1 MMFLTLA
8 HDFIQ
13 EKRQLV
19 RSRADGNGGA
29 PTPRERLRD
38 AARKTPQE
46 LFETYMS
53 SPRGLSAF
61 RVESMRSLFGA
72 NVLTHRKRDSL
83 PKRLAGAFINPF
95 TAVLAALALISFVTD
110 YLIAAPQD
118 RDLTA
123 VIIVGVM
130 VFVSGTLRFVQ
141 ESRSGSAAERLQAM
155 VTTTIAVVREGE
167 CRERPIGDLVAGDVI
182 RLAAGDMIPADVRV
196 VETKD
201 LFVSQSSLTGES
213 EPVEKWAA
221 ALPEAADDPLA
232 CANLAFMGSTV
243 VSGSALALVVAVGGE
258 TLFGAVARQL
268 AERRVRTHFEKGVN
282 AVSWVLIRFMLCMV
296 PVVLFLNG
304 FTKGDWFEAALFAL
318 SVAVGL
324 TPEMLPM
331 IVSANLAKGA
341 SVMAGKK
348 VIVKR
353 LDAIQNLGAMDVLC
367 TDKTGTLTQDRIVLE
382 YPLDVHG
389 NEDERVLRHAFLNSY
404 HQTGLRNLM
413 DVAIV
418 EHADEKNMLPLR
430 EEYRKVDEI
439 PFDFTRRRMS
449 VLVEDRTG
457 KTQIITKGAVEEV
470 LSICAYVEYEGR
482 VEPLTEALVAE
493 VLATVRSYNRA
504 GLRVIAVAQKTN
516 PMVAGAFSVADE
528 AGMVLIGYLAF
539 LDPPKASAA
548 GAVAALREHGVAV
561 KVLTGDNDAVAR
573 SVCEQVGLRPR
584 SVLLG
589 PEIEGMDDAALRE
602 AAEGADV
609 FAKLTPQQKA
619 RIVACLR
626 EAHTVGFMGDG
637 INDAAAMK
645 ASDVGISVDTAVDIA
660 KESADVILLEKDLMV
675 LERGALE
682 GRKTYANTIKYIK
695 MTASSNFGN
704 MFSVLAASAFLPFLP
719 LAPLQVLVLNLIYD
733 ISCTAIPW
741 DNVDGAFLKRPKAWD
756 ASSIS
761 RFMLWFGPASSVF
774 DITTYILMYFYI
786 CPLVLGGAYHTLTP
800 EAQAAFVGLFQAGWF
815 VESLW
820 SQTLVIHTLRTPK
833 LPFTE
838 SRASWQVL
846 GLSSCGILA
855 GTVLPFT
862 AVGEALG
869 MATLPAVYFPWLFG
883 TLFAYMVLTTFL
895 KAIFIRR
902 YGTLL

>member
-46 LFETYMS
+46 LFEAYMS

-449 VLVEDRTG
+449 VVVEDRTG

-516 PMVAGAFSVADE
+516 PMVAGAFSVAEE

-786 CPLVLGGAYHTLTP
+786 CPLVLGGTYHTLTP

-883 TLFAYMVLTTFL
+883 TLFAYMALTTFL

>member
-46 LFETYMS
+46 LFEAYMS
-53 SPRGLSAF
+53 SPRGLSVF

-449 VLVEDRTG
+449 VVVEDRTG

-786 CPLVLGGAYHTLTP
+786 CPLVLGGTYHTLTP

-862 AVGEALG
+862 AVGEALD
-869 MATLPAVYFPWLFG
+869 MTALPAVYFPWLFG
-883 TLFAYMVLTTFL
+883 TLFAYMALTTFL

>member
-141 ESRSGSAAERLQAM
+141 ESRSGNAAERLQAM

-449 VLVEDRTG
+449 VVVEDRTG

-675 LERGALE
+675 LERGVLE

-883 TLFAYMVLTTFL
+883 TLFAYMALTTFL

>member
-1 MMFLTLA
+1 MMFFTIA

-13 EKRQLV
+13 EKKRVV
-19 RSRADGNGGA
+19 RSHADGGVVA
-29 PTPRERLRD
+29 PTPRERLLD

-46 LFETYMS
+46 LFEAYMS
-53 SPRGLSAF
+53 SPNGLGAF

-72 NVLTHRKRDSL
+72 NVLTRSKRESL
-83 PKRLAGAFINPF
+83 AKRLAGAFINPF
-95 TAVLAALALISFVTD
+95 TAVLAVLALISFVTD
-110 YLIAAPQD
+110 YLIAAPRD

-155 VTTTIAVVREGE
+155 VTTTIAVVRGGE
-167 CRERPIGDLVAGDVI
+167 CRERPIAELVAGDVI

-196 VETKD
+196 LETKD

-243 VSGSALALVVAVGGE
+243 VSGSALALVVAVGGD

-449 VLVEDRTG
+449 VVVEDRTG

-470 LSICAYVEYEGR
+470 LSICAYVEYAGR
-482 VEPLTEALVAE
+482 VEPLTEPLVAE

-504 GLRVIAVAQKTN
+504 GLRVVAVAQKTN

-528 AGMVLIGYLAF
+528 ADMVLIGYLAF

-602 AAEGADV
+602 AAEGTDV
-609 FAKLTPQQKA
+609 FAKLTPRQKA

-626 EAHTVGFMGDG
+626 ETHTVGFMGDG

-741 DNVDGAFLKRPKAWD
+741 DNVDDAFLKRPKAWD

-774 DITTYILMYFYI
+774 DITTYVLMYFYI
-786 CPLVLGGAYHTLTP
+786 CPLALGGAYHTLTP
-800 EAQAAFVGLFQAGWF
+800 EAQAAFAGLFQAGWF

-833 LPFTE
+833 LPFVE

-846 GLSSCGILA
+846 GLSCCGILA
-855 GTVLPFT
+855 GTVLPFSS
-862 AVGEALG
+862 VGEALD
-869 MATLPAVYFPWLFG
+869 MTALPAAYFPWLFG
-883 TLFAYMVLTTFL
+883 TLLAYMGLTTFL
-895 KAIFIRR
+895 KVLFIKR

>member
-8 HDFIQ
+8 HDFIR

-46 LFETYMS
+46 LFEAYMS

-449 VLVEDRTG
+449 VVVEDRTG

-786 CPLVLGGAYHTLTP
+786 CPLVLGGTYHTLPP

-883 TLFAYMVLTTFL
+883 TLFAYMALTTFL

>member
-46 LFETYMS
+46 LFEAYMS

-389 NEDERVLRHAFLNSY
+389 NEDERVLRHKSDRS
-404 HQTGLRNLM
+404 H
-413 DVAIV
+413 V
-418 EHADEKNMLPLR
+418 
-430 EEYRKVDEI
+430 
-439 PFDFTRRRMS
+439 
-449 VLVEDRTG
+449 VL
-457 KTQIITKGAVEEV
+457 
-470 LSICAYVEYEGR
+470 
-482 VEPLTEALVAE
+482 
-493 VLATVRSYNRA
+493 
-504 GLRVIAVAQKTN
+504 
-516 PMVAGAFSVADE
+516 
-528 AGMVLIGYLAF
+528 
-539 LDPPKASAA
+539 
-548 GAVAALREHGVAV
+548 
-561 KVLTGDNDAVAR
+561 
-573 SVCEQVGLRPR
+573 
-584 SVLLG
+584 
-589 PEIEGMDDAALRE
+589 
-602 AAEGADV
+602 
-609 FAKLTPQQKA
+609 
-619 RIVACLR
+619 
-626 EAHTVGFMGDG
+626 
-637 INDAAAMK
+637 
-645 ASDVGISVDTAVDIA
+645 
-660 KESADVILLEKDLMV
+660 
-675 LERGALE
+675 
-682 GRKTYANTIKYIK
+682 
-695 MTASSNFGN
+695 
-704 MFSVLAASAFLPFLP
+704 
-719 LAPLQVLVLNLIYD
+719 
-733 ISCTAIPW
+733 
-741 DNVDGAFLKRPKAWD
+741 
-756 ASSIS
+756 
-761 RFMLWFGPASSVF
+761 
-774 DITTYILMYFYI
+774 
-786 CPLVLGGAYHTLTP
+786 
-800 EAQAAFVGLFQAGWF
+800 
-815 VESLW
+815 
-820 SQTLVIHTLRTPK
+820 
-833 LPFTE
+833 
-838 SRASWQVL
+838 
-846 GLSSCGILA
+846 
-855 GTVLPFT
+855 
-862 AVGEALG
+862 
-869 MATLPAVYFPWLFG
+869 
-883 TLFAYMVLTTFL
+883 
-895 KAIFIRR
+895 
-902 YGTLL
+902 

>member
-1 MMFLTLA
+1 M
-8 HDFIQ
+8 
-13 EKRQLV
+13 
-19 RSRADGNGGA
+19 
-29 PTPRERLRD
+29 
-38 AARKTPQE
+38 
-46 LFETYMS
+46 
-53 SPRGLSAF
+53 
-61 RVESMRSLFGA
+61 
-72 NVLTHRKRDSL
+72 
-83 PKRLAGAFINPF
+83 
-95 TAVLAALALISFVTD
+95 
-110 YLIAAPQD
+110 
-118 RDLTA
+118 
-123 VIIVGVM
+123 
-130 VFVSGTLRFVQ
+130 
-141 ESRSGSAAERLQAM
+141 
-155 VTTTIAVVREGE
+155 
-167 CRERPIGDLVAGDVI
+167 
-182 RLAAGDMIPADVRV
+182 
-196 VETKD
+196 
-201 LFVSQSSLTGES
+201 
-213 EPVEKWAA
+213 
-221 ALPEAADDPLA
+221 
-232 CANLAFMGSTV
+232 
-243 VSGSALALVVAVGGE
+243 VAVGGE

-449 VLVEDRTG
+449 VVVEDRTG

-516 PMVAGAFSVADE
+516 PMVAGAFSVAEE

-786 CPLVLGGAYHTLTP
+786 CPLVLGGTYHTLTP

-883 TLFAYMVLTTFL
+883 TLFAYMALTTFL

>member
-46 LFETYMS
+46 LFEAYMS

-449 VLVEDRTG
+449 VVVEDRTG

-602 AAEGADV
+602 AAEGTDV
-609 FAKLTPQQKA
+609 FAKLTPRQKA

-626 EAHTVGFMGDG
+626 ETHTVGFMGDG

-786 CPLVLGGAYHTLTP
+786 CPLVLGGTYHTLPP

-862 AVGEALG
+862 AVGEALD
-869 MATLPAVYFPWLFG
+869 MTALPAVYFPWLFG
-883 TLFAYMVLTTFL
+883 TLFAYMALTTFL

>member
-46 LFETYMS
+46 LFEAYMS

-449 VLVEDRTG
+449 VVVEDRTG

-675 LERGALE
+675 LERGVLE

-862 AVGEALG
+862 AVGEALD
-869 MATLPAVYFPWLFG
+869 MTALPAVYFPWLFG
-883 TLFAYMVLTTFL
+883 TLFAYMALTTFL

>member
-46 LFETYMS
+46 LFEAYMS

-449 VLVEDRTG
+449 VVVEDRTG

-741 DNVDGAFLKRPKAWD
+741 DNVDGAFLKRPRAWD

-786 CPLVLGGAYHTLTP
+786 CPLVLGGTYHTLPP

-883 TLFAYMVLTTFL
+883 TLFAYMALTTFL

>member
-46 LFETYMS
+46 LFEAYMS

-449 VLVEDRTG
+449 VVVEDRTG

-548 GAVAALREHGVAV
+548 GALAALREHGVAV

-786 CPLVLGGAYHTLTP
+786 CPLVLGGTYHTLTP

>member
-1 MMFLTLA
+1 MMFFTIA

-13 EKRQLV
+13 EKKRVV
-19 RSRADGNGGA
+19 RSHADGGVVA
-29 PTPRERLRD
+29 PTPRERLLD

-46 LFETYMS
+46 LFEAYMS
-53 SPRGLSAF
+53 SPNGLGAF

-72 NVLTHRKRDSL
+72 NVLTRSKRESL
-83 PKRLAGAFINPF
+83 AKRLAGAFINPF
-95 TAVLAALALISFVTD
+95 TAVLAVLALISFVTD
-110 YLIAAPQD
+110 YLIAAPRD

-155 VTTTIAVVREGE
+155 VTTIAVVRGGE
-167 CRERPIGDLVAGDVI
+167 CRERPIAELVAGDVI

-196 VETKD
+196 LETKD

-243 VSGSALALVVAVGGE
+243 VSGSALALVVAVGGD

-449 VLVEDRTG
+449 VVVEDRTG

-470 LSICAYVEYEGR
+470 LSICAYVEYAGR
-482 VEPLTEALVAE
+482 VEPLTEPLVAE

-504 GLRVIAVAQKTN
+504 GLRVVAVAQKTN

-528 AGMVLIGYLAF
+528 ADMVLIGYLAF

-609 FAKLTPQQKA
+609 FAKLTPRQKA

-626 EAHTVGFMGDG
+626 ETHTVGFMGDG

-660 KESADVILLEKDLMV
+660 RESADVILLEKDLMV

-741 DNVDGAFLKRPKAWD
+741 DNVDDAFLKRPKAWD

-774 DITTYILMYFYI
+774 DITTYVLMYFYI
-786 CPLVLGGAYHTLTP
+786 CPLALGGAYHTLTP
-800 EAQAAFVGLFQAGWF
+800 EAQTAFAGLFQAGWF

-833 LPFTE
+833 LPFVE

-846 GLSSCGILA
+846 GLSCCGILA
-855 GTVLPFT
+855 GTVLPFSS
-862 AVGEALG
+862 VGEALD
-869 MATLPAVYFPWLFG
+869 MTALPAAYFPWLFG
-883 TLFAYMVLTTFL
+883 TLLAYMALTTFL
-895 KAIFIRR
+895 KVLFIKR

>member
-46 LFETYMS
+46 LFEAYMS

-141 ESRSGSAAERLQAM
+141 ESRSSSAAERLQAM

-449 VLVEDRTG
+449 VVVEDRTG

-589 PEIEGMDDAALRE
+589 PEIEGMDDAALQE

-741 DNVDGAFLKRPKAWD
+741 DNVDGAFLKRPRAWD

-786 CPLVLGGAYHTLTP
+786 CPLVLGGTYHTLPP

-862 AVGEALG
+862 AVGEALD
-869 MATLPAVYFPWLFG
+869 MTALPAVYFPWLFG
-883 TLFAYMVLTTFL
+883 TLFAYMALTTFL

>member
-46 LFETYMS
+46 LFEAYMS

-449 VLVEDRTG
+449 VVVEDRTG

-675 LERGALE
+675 LERGVLE

-820 SQTLVIHTLRTPK
+820 SPTLVIHTLRTPK

-862 AVGEALG
+862 AVGEALD
-869 MATLPAVYFPWLFG
+869 MTALPAVYFPWLFG
-883 TLFAYMVLTTFL
+883 TLFAYMALTTFL

>member
-449 VLVEDRTG
+449 VVVEDRTG

-516 PMVAGAFSVADE
+516 PMVAGAFSVAEE

-561 KVLTGDNDAVAR
+561 KVLTGDNGAVAR

-741 DNVDGAFLKRPKAWD
+741 DNVDGAFLKRPKAWN

-786 CPLVLGGAYHTLTP
+786 CPLVFGGTYHTLIP

-862 AVGEALG
+862 AVGEALD
-869 MATLPAVYFPWLFG
+869 MTALPVVYFPWLFG
-883 TLFAYMVLTTFL
+883 TLFAYMALTTFL

>member
-46 LFETYMS
+46 LFEAYMS

-449 VLVEDRTG
+449 VVVEDRTG

-573 SVCEQVGLRPR
+573 SVCEQVGLRSR

-883 TLFAYMVLTTFL
+883 TLFAYMALTTFL

>member
-46 LFETYMS
+46 LFEAYMS

-382 YPLDVHG
+382 YPIDVHG

-449 VLVEDRTG
+449 VVVEDRTG

-786 CPLVLGGAYHTLTP
+786 CPLVLGGTYHTLTP

-883 TLFAYMVLTTFL
+883 TLFAYMALTTFL
-895 KAIFIRR
+895 KAVFIRR

>member
-46 LFETYMS
+46 LFEAYMS

-95 TAVLAALALISFVTD
+95 TAVLVALALISFVTD

-258 TLFGAVARQL
+258 TLFGAVARQF

-449 VLVEDRTG
+449 VVVEDRTG

-800 EAQAAFVGLFQAGWF
+800 EARAAFVGLFQAGWF

-883 TLFAYMVLTTFL
+883 TLFAYMALTTFL

>member
-46 LFETYMS
+46 LFEAYMS

-341 SVMAGKK
+341 SVMAGK
-348 VIVKR
+348 R
-353 LDAIQNLGAMDVLC
+353 SSSSAS
-367 TDKTGTLTQDRIVLE
+367 TPSRISGPWTCCV
-382 YPLDVHG
+382 P
-389 NEDERVLRHAFLNSY
+389 
-404 HQTGLRNLM
+404 
-413 DVAIV
+413 
-418 EHADEKNMLPLR
+418 
-430 EEYRKVDEI
+430 
-439 PFDFTRRRMS
+439 TRPGRSRRIAS
-449 VLVEDRTG
+449 CWNT
-457 KTQIITKGAVEEV
+457 
-470 LSICAYVEYEGR
+470 
-482 VEPLTEALVAE
+482 
-493 VLATVRSYNRA
+493 RS
-504 GLRVIAVAQKTN
+504 T
-516 PMVAGAFSVADE
+516 
-528 AGMVLIGYLAF
+528 
-539 LDPPKASAA
+539 
-548 GAVAALREHGVAV
+548 
-561 KVLTGDNDAVAR
+561 
-573 SVCEQVGLRPR
+573 
-584 SVLLG
+584 
-589 PEIEGMDDAALRE
+589 
-602 AAEGADV
+602 
-609 FAKLTPQQKA
+609 
-619 RIVACLR
+619 
-626 EAHTVGFMGDG
+626 
-637 INDAAAMK
+637 
-645 ASDVGISVDTAVDIA
+645 
-660 KESADVILLEKDLMV
+660 
-675 LERGALE
+675 
-682 GRKTYANTIKYIK
+682 
-695 MTASSNFGN
+695 
-704 MFSVLAASAFLPFLP
+704 
-719 LAPLQVLVLNLIYD
+719 
-733 ISCTAIPW
+733 CTA
-741 DNVDGAFLKRPKAWD
+741 
-756 ASSIS
+756 
-761 RFMLWFGPASSVF
+761 
-774 DITTYILMYFYI
+774 T
-786 CPLVLGGAYHTLTP
+786 
-800 EAQAAFVGLFQAGWF
+800 
-815 VESLW
+815 
-820 SQTLVIHTLRTPK
+820 RTN
-833 LPFTE
+833 
-838 SRASWQVL
+838 A
-846 GLSSCGILA
+846 SCG
-855 GTVLPFT
+855 TPF
-862 AVGEALG
+862 
-869 MATLPAVYFPWLFG
+869 
-883 TLFAYMVLTTFL
+883 
-895 KAIFIRR
+895 
-902 YGTLL
+902 

>member
-46 LFETYMS
+46 LFEAYMS

-95 TAVLAALALISFVTD
+95 TAVLVALALISFVTD

-449 VLVEDRTG
+449 VVVEDRTG

-800 EAQAAFVGLFQAGWF
+800 EARAAFVGLFQAGWF

-883 TLFAYMVLTTFL
+883 TLFAYMALTTFL

>member
-449 VLVEDRTG
+449 VVVEDRTG

-786 CPLVLGGAYHTLTP
+786 CPLVLGGTYHTLTP

-883 TLFAYMVLTTFL
+883 TLFAYMALTTFL

>member
-449 VLVEDRTG
+449 VVVEDRTG

-516 PMVAGAFSVADE
+516 PMVAGAFSVAEE

-561 KVLTGDNDAVAR
+561 KVLTGDNGAVAR

-741 DNVDGAFLKRPKAWD
+741 DNVDGAFLKRPKAWN

-774 DITTYILMYFYI
+774 DITTYILMYF
-786 CPLVLGGAYHTLTP
+786 
-800 EAQAAFVGLFQAGWF
+800 
-815 VESLW
+815 
-820 SQTLVIHTLRTPK
+820 
-833 LPFTE
+833 
-838 SRASWQVL
+838 
-846 GLSSCGILA
+846 
-855 GTVLPFT
+855 
-862 AVGEALG
+862 
-869 MATLPAVYFPWLFG
+869 
-883 TLFAYMVLTTFL
+883 
-895 KAIFIRR
+895 
-902 YGTLL
+902 

>member
-46 LFETYMS
+46 LFEAYMS

-449 VLVEDRTG
+449 VVVEDRTG

-589 PEIEGMDDAALRE
+589 PEIEGMDDGALRE

-645 ASDVGISVDTAVDIA
+645 TSDVGISVDTAVDIA

-741 DNVDGAFLKRPKAWD
+741 DNVDGAFLKRPRAWD

-786 CPLVLGGAYHTLTP
+786 CPLVLGGTYHTLPP

-883 TLFAYMVLTTFL
+883 TLFAYMALTTFL

-902 YGTLL
+902 YVTLL

>member
-46 LFETYMS
+46 LFEAYMS

-413 DVAIV
+413 DVAST
-418 EHADEKNMLPLR
+418 P
-430 EEYRKVDEI
+430 
-439 PFDFTRRRMS
+439 TRRTCFRCAKN
-449 VLVEDRTG
+449 TA
-457 KTQIITKGAVEEV
+457 KWTK
-470 LSICAYVEYEGR
+470 S
-482 VEPLTEALVAE
+482 
-493 VLATVRSYNRA
+493 RS
-504 GLRVIAVAQKTN
+504 T
-516 PMVAGAFSVADE
+516 
-528 AGMVLIGYLAF
+528 
-539 LDPPKASAA
+539 
-548 GAVAALREHGVAV
+548 
-561 KVLTGDNDAVAR
+561 
-573 SVCEQVGLRPR
+573 
-584 SVLLG
+584 
-589 PEIEGMDDAALRE
+589 
-602 AAEGADV
+602 
-609 FAKLTPQQKA
+609 
-619 RIVACLR
+619 
-626 EAHTVGFMGDG
+626 
-637 INDAAAMK
+637 
-645 ASDVGISVDTAVDIA
+645 
-660 KESADVILLEKDLMV
+660 
-675 LERGALE
+675 
-682 GRKTYANTIKYIK
+682 
-695 MTASSNFGN
+695 
-704 MFSVLAASAFLPFLP
+704 
-719 LAPLQVLVLNLIYD
+719 
-733 ISCTAIPW
+733 
-741 DNVDGAFLKRPKAWD
+741 
-756 ASSIS
+756 S
-761 RFMLWFGPASSVF
+761 R
-774 DITTYILMYFYI
+774 
-786 CPLVLGGAYHTLTP
+786 GGA
-800 EAQAAFVGLFQAGWF
+800 
-815 VESLW
+815 
-820 SQTLVIHTLRTPK
+820 
-833 LPFTE
+833 
-838 SRASWQVL
+838 
-846 GLSSCGILA
+846 
-855 GTVLPFT
+855 
-862 AVGEALG
+862 
-869 MATLPAVYFPWLFG
+869 
-883 TLFAYMVLTTFL
+883 
-895 KAIFIRR
+895 
-902 YGTLL
+902 

>member
-46 LFETYMS
+46 LFEAYMS

-449 VLVEDRTG
+449 VVVEDRTG

-774 DITTYILMYFYI
+774 DITTYTLMYFYI

-883 TLFAYMVLTTFL
+883 TLFAYMALTTFL

>member
-404 HQTGLRNLM
+404 HQTGLRYLM

-449 VLVEDRTG
+449 VVVEDRTG

-786 CPLVLGGAYHTLTP
+786 CPLVLGGTYHTLTP

-883 TLFAYMVLTTFL
+883 TLFAYMALTTFL